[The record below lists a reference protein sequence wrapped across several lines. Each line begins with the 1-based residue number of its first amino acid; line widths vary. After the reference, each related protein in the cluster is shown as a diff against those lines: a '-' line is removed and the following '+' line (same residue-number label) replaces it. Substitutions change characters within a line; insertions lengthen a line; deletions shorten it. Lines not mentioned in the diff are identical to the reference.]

1 MPNLMAAQPN
11 IGGALCERSAIPF
24 LVPRHKV
31 CLTPAA
37 PVPCNNAANI
47 GERKTWAHSELCS
60 WQNSVREQLSRQ
72 KCIYSLSA
80 QETAKDRAVLLAS
93 GERRRSE
100 DAKHV
105 EICWVSQNL
114 EPSQPLVGRSS
125 PYCANTWRRY
135 CCLTS
140 FFRLSIRA
148 PVAKIQLS
156 TFVRWCPDGEFLDYF
171 LHSVFSASR
180 VQHSSDLLPKSG
192 LRPPHVWKCGRH
204 PICDGRLD
212 VYFTAENI

>member
-1 MPNLMAAQPN
+1 
-11 IGGALCERSAIPF
+11 
-24 LVPRHKV
+24 
-31 CLTPAA
+31 
-37 PVPCNNAANI
+37 VPCNNAANI

-125 PYCANTWRRY
+125 PYCANVWRRHWR
-135 CCLTS
+135 LIS
-140 FFRLSIRA
+140 FFTIVDTCLSCEDI
-148 PVAKIQLS
+148 V
-156 TFVRWCPDGEFLDYF
+156 VRWCPDGNFLATF
-171 LHSVFSASR
+171 C
-180 VQHSSDLLPKSG
+180 LLCFHRAACSTFQTCI
-192 LRPPHVWKCGRH
+192 LNSH
-204 PICDGRLD
+204 
-212 VYFTAENI
+212 